1 MQSITINLGVSYNYN
16 YYNVS
21 QLCLRAQN
29 MNLKLSRF
37 VFSDNKMYGSVG
49 KTAINYP
56 KPLFEIINN
65 IIGNLFINL
74 YENDLDL
81 MIMGQNN
88 FHNFF

>member
-1 MQSITINLGVSYNYN
+1 
-16 YYNVS
+16 
-21 QLCLRAQN
+21 
-29 MNLKLSRF
+29 
-37 VFSDNKMYGSVG
+37 MYGSVG